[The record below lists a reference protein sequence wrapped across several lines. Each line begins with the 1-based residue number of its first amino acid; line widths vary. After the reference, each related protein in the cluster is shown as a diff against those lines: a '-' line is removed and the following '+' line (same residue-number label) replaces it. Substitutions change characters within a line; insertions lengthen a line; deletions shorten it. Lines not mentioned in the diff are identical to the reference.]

1 MLSLKS
7 RILIL
12 LAALL
17 LTGLTNVE
25 ANDVVFIEKNQPAP
39 FSGILFSEQEAKQ
52 IRRDLLEADKTIL
65 QLQSSNS
72 KSETLLQII
81 ELKTEEIELYRA
93 QNNRLIKSEQTS
105 ETMRYVWF
113 GLGVLATGMAVYGAG
128 ALAR

>member
-1 MLSLKS
+1 ML
-7 RILIL
+7 I
-12 LAALL
+12 
-17 LTGLTNVE
+17 GLTNVE

-52 IRRDLLEADKTIL
+52 IRRDLLESDKTIL
-65 QLQSSNS
+65 QLHTANEKS
-72 KSETLLQII
+72 KALSQII
-81 ELKTEEIELYRA
+81 ELKSEEIELYRA
-93 QNNRLIKSEQTS
+93 QNTRLIKAEQTS